1 MHCHSRR
8 QGALPWQLLLQWRL
22 HFPGH
27 ALLLC
32 DAAFRVF
39 GVAFLLRCVAL
50 AAAWHVAVS
59 QFPFE
64 FGSMQS
70 RNGSSGVGRCR
81 VELSTIF
88 LGMSMVETPAGFYT
102 TIYKLQAQS

>member
-1 MHCHSRR
+1 
-8 QGALPWQLLLQWRL
+8 
-22 HFPGH
+22 
-27 ALLLC
+27 
-32 DAAFRVF
+32 
-39 GVAFLLRCVAL
+39 
-50 AAAWHVAVS
+50 
-59 QFPFE
+59 
-64 FGSMQS
+64 MQS

>member
-1 MHCHSRR
+1 MN
-8 QGALPWQLLLQWRL
+8 
-22 HFPGH
+22 
-27 ALLLC
+27 ALLFPEAGGTALAV
-32 DAAFRVF
+32 AAAMAASFSRARAASLRR
-39 GVAFLLRCVAL
+39 VAFLLRCGAL
-50 AAAWHVAVS
+50 AAAWHIAVS
-59 QFPFE
+59 RFPFE